1 MPRCPYYKVESK
13 TLRSRE
19 IRPDRTEPPPQTI
32 LLPWCA
38 HPKHSPVSK
47 FTVTRT
53 IGGANH
59 RKCEGDLSKCQI
71 VPRDKFFDT

>member
-19 IRPDRTEPPPQTI
+19 IHPAPPQTI
-32 LLPWCA
+32 YMPWCA
-38 HPKHSPVSK
+38 HKHSPVSK
-47 FTVTRT
+47 LTATRT

-59 RKCEGDLSKCQI
+59 LKCEGDLKKCPLTPAQLVDI
-71 VPRDKFFDT
+71 